1 MICNVNSACAY
12 QESRYSRHMDTKYI
26 VYRRVST
33 QRQGD
38 SGLGLEAQSDAVTR
52 FIQSSGGEV
61 VTEMTE
67 IESGKNA
74 DRPILLE
81 AIRQCKEHGYTLLV
95 AKLDRLTRN
104 LHFVTTL
111 QQTKVNFVAAD
122 NPHATSFLIH
132 ILVAVAEHER
142 NLISLRTKS
151 ALQIAKRRGV
161 KLGNPHY
168 RTAIPKAIEAR
179 QKIAMDRNT
188 KLRELVSETMEK
200 TGFKKLSEIALCL
213 NLRGIKTNR
222 GCEFTPTQIHRLLKA
237 A

>member
-1 MICNVNSACAY
+1 MVMN
-12 QESRYSRHMDTKYI
+12 TKYV

-38 SGLGLEAQSDAVTR
+38 SGLGLDAQSEAVAR
-52 FIQSSGGEV
+52 FIQSAGGEV
-61 VTEMTE
+61 VTELTE
-67 IESGKNA
+67 IESGKNS

-122 NPHATSFLIH
+122 NPHATPFLIH

-142 NLISLRTKS
+142 NLISQRTLS
-151 ALQIAKRRGV
+151 ALQAAKRRGV
-161 KLGNPHY
+161 KLGNPQY
-168 RTAIPKAIEAR
+168 RSAIPKAIEAR
-179 QKIAMDRNT
+179 QKIATERNSH
-188 KLRELVSETMEK
+188 LRTIAVETMEK
-200 TGFKKLSEIALCL
+200 TGLKKLSEIASCL

-222 GCEFTPTQIHRLLKA
+222 GCQFTPTQIHRLLKA

>member
-1 MICNVNSACAY
+1 MG
-12 QESRYSRHMDTKYI
+12 MKTKYV

-38 SGLGLEAQSDAVTR
+38 SGLGLEAQTDAVNR
-52 FIQSSGGEV
+52 FIQSSGGEIV
-61 VTEMTE
+61 AEMTE
-67 IESGKNA
+67 IESGKCN

-81 AIRQCKEHGYTLLV
+81 AIRQCQENGHTLLV

-122 NPHATSFLIH
+122 NPHATPFLIH

-142 NLISLRTKS
+142 NLISQRTTA
-151 ALQIAKRRGV
+151 ALAAAKRRGV

-168 RTAIPKAIEAR
+168 RTAIPKALEAR
-179 QKIAMDRNT
+179 QKIATERNSH
-188 KLRELVSETMEK
+188 LRKVVLDTMAK
-200 TGFKKLSEIALCL
+200 TGFKKLAEVASCL
-213 NLRGIKTNR
+213 NLRGIKTNH
-222 GCEFTPTQIHRLLKA
+222 GCQFTPTHIHRLLKTA
-237 A
+237 

>member
-1 MICNVNSACAY
+1 MVMN
-12 QESRYSRHMDTKYI
+12 TKYV

-38 SGLGLEAQSDAVTR
+38 SGLGLDAQSEAVAR
-52 FIQSSGGEV
+52 FIQSAGGEV
-61 VTEMTE
+61 VTELTE
-67 IESGKNA
+67 IESGKNS

-122 NPHATSFLIH
+122 NPHATPFLIH

-142 NLISLRTKS
+142 NLISQRTLS
-151 ALQIAKRRGV
+151 ALQAAKRRGV
-161 KLGNPHY
+161 KLGNPQY
-168 RTAIPKAIEAR
+168 RSAIPKAIEAR
-179 QKIAMDRNT
+179 QKIATERNSH
-188 KLRELVSETMEK
+188 LRTIVVETMEK
-200 TGFKKLSEIALCL
+200 TGLKKLSEIASCL

-222 GCEFTPTQIHRLLKA
+222 GCQFTPTQIHRLLKA

>member
-1 MICNVNSACAY
+1 MV
-12 QESRYSRHMDTKYI
+12 MKTKYV

-38 SGLGLEAQSDAVTR
+38 SGLGLEAQSDAVAR
-52 FIQSSGGEV
+52 FIQSSGGEI

-81 AIRQCKEHGYTLLV
+81 AIRQCKEQGYTLLV

-122 NPHATSFLIH
+122 NPHATPFLIH
-132 ILVAVAEHER
+132 ILVAVAEHEK
-142 NLISLRTKS
+142 NLISQRTFS
-151 ALQIAKRRGV
+151 ALQAAKRRGV
-161 KLGNPHY
+161 KLGNPNY
-168 RTAIPKAIEAR
+168 LTAIPKAIKAR
-179 QKIAMDRNT
+179 QEIAAKKNAT
-188 KLRELVSETMEK
+188 LRQIVLETIAK
-200 TGFKKLSEIALCL
+200 TGLQKLSDVANCL

-222 GCEFTPTQIHRLLKA
+222 GCQFTPTHIHRLLKA

>member
-1 MICNVNSACAY
+1 MK
-12 QESRYSRHMDTKYI
+12 TKYV

-38 SGLGLEAQSDAVTR
+38 SGLGLEAQTDAVNR

-61 VTEMTE
+61 MAELTE
-67 IESGKNA
+67 IESGKCN
-74 DRPILLE
+74 DRPVLLE
-81 AIRQCKEHGYTLLV
+81 AIRQCKEHGYILLV

-122 NPHATSFLIH
+122 NPHATTFLIH

-142 NLISLRTKS
+142 SLISQRTKS
-151 ALQIAKRRGV
+151 ALDAAKRRGV

-168 RTAIPKAIEAR
+168 RMAIPKAIEAR
-179 QKIAMDRNT
+179 QKIAAGKN
-188 KLRELVSETMEK
+188 KHLRQIVAETMAK
-200 TGFKKLSEIALCL
+200 TGLKKLSEVADCL
-213 NLRGIKTNR
+213 NLRGIKTNH
-222 GCEFTPTQIHRLLKA
+222 GCQFTPTHIHRLLKVA
-237 A
+237 